1 MMLVCKGLRPDQ
13 KNWGKR
19 TTKYVQKTDR
29 NSFLLV
35 FQRTVPWERGAWGG
49 GGGRTLISLQ
59 SNLNDCNS

>member
-49 GGGRTLISLQ
+49 GGE
-59 SNLNDCNS
+59 NSDIITVEP